1 MATTSTATARPGGP
15 PNAGALD
22 RFFQISQRGSTV
34 SRELRGGLVTFFT
47 MAYIVVLNPL
57 IIGTQADST
66 GAYLGGGDI
75 NQAKLM
81 VAAATALVAGVMT
94 ILMGVVANY
103 PLALATGLGLNAFV
117 AFGIAKLPG
126 MTWADAMGLVVI
138 EGIIITVLVL
148 TGFRTAVLR
157 AVPTQLK
164 TAISVGIGLFITFIG
179 LVDAGFVRKP
189 TGPTPVELG
198 IGGFL
203 TGWPML
209 VFVAGLL
216 GIIAMMLLRVKGA
229 ILIGIVG
236 ATILAI
242 VIEAIFHVGS
252 QTDATGKVVNPTGW
266 GLNVPTLP
274 TTVVEI
280 PDFGLLGQFS
290 LLGSFSKIGIVAAAL
305 LVFTLMLAD
314 FFDTMGTMVAIGAEA
329 GLLDKDGNPPNS
341 QRILTVDSLA
351 AVAGGAASVSSN
363 TAYIESA
370 SGVGEGA
377 RTGLASVATGVLFL
391 LATFLAP
398 LVAVVPYEAATP
410 ALVIVGFLMMQ
421 QVRGISWDDLEI
433 AIPAFLT
440 IVLMPFTFSITA
452 GIGAGFVTYVF
463 IKLVLRKAS
472 AIHPLMWLVAGLF
485 VVYFALDPIK
495 AVLHI
500 D

>member
-421 QVRGISWDDLEI
+421 QVKGISWNDLEI

-440 IVLMPFTFSITA
+440 IVLMPFTYSLTV
-452 GIGAGFVTYVF
+452 GIGAGFIAYVV
-463 IKLVLRKAS
+463 IKLARGKVAEIHALMWVVAALFVLYF
-472 AIHPLMWLVAGLF
+472 AIHPVTDWLT
-485 VVYFALDPIK
+485 
-495 AVLHI
+495 
-500 D
+500 